1 MIGSEPIK
9 VRDIMSADEYKRFS
23 FQTRMDL
30 LRDCLHLSTDELAYK
45 SGMSPEEY
53 AGFERCSVK
62 NVISEDQYNSIR
74 TALEKANSDN
84 PNEVFVLALRI
95 CDMELEFPSDERR
108 ILSTAIDRASKGHK
122 GMLER
127 IYCKYVTEES

>member
-9 VRDIMSADEYKRFS
+9 VRDIMPADEYKRFS

-30 LRDCLHLSTDELAYK
+30 LRECLNISADDLAYR
-45 SGMSPEEY
+45 SGMSSEEY

-74 TALEKANSDN
+74 TALEKANSDT
-84 PNEVFVLALRI
+84 PNEVFNLAFRI
-95 CDMELEFPSDERR
+95 CDMELEFPTDVRKT
-108 ILSTAIDRASKGHK
+108 LSTAIDRASKGHK

-127 IYCKYVTEES
+127 IYNKYVTEVV